1 MNNKPWDRVWING
14 QIATMQLGR
23 IPYGLL
29 TYAALA
35 VKDGKIAWLGS
46 MKDLM
51 DQPQNLA
58 HDVQDVAGRCI
69 TPGLI
74 DCHTHLVY
82 AGQRYHE
89 FALRLA
95 GQSYEDIA
103 RAGGGIHAT
112 VIATRQA
119 SEEELFCES
128 IRRARALLLGGVT
141 TLEIKSGYGLDL
153 ANELKILR
161 VAKRI
166 GETLPITISK
176 TFLGA
181 HTLPVEYQDRP
192 EEYINLLCHEMIPA
206 IVKQKLADSIDVF
219 CEKIGFNLE
228 QTEQIFNAAKK
239 YHLPIRCHAEQLSHF
254 GGAAMAA
261 KYHALSVDHLE
272 FLTEQDV
279 QAMARAGTVAVLLPG
294 AYYFLRGTRVPP
306 VTLLRQYNVPMAVAT
321 DCNPGTSPVT
331 SLLLM
336 LNMAC
341 ILFGLTPEEALAGV
355 TCQAAKVLGIEGT
368 QGTLEVGKLAD
379 FVVWE
384 IEQPEELV
392 YHIGLDLLFER
403 VVAGVSNI
411 LV

>member
-1 MNNKPWDRVWING
+1 MNNKPWDKLWING

-29 TYAALA
+29 VDAALA
-35 VKDGKIAWLGS
+35 VKDGRIVWIGP
-46 MKDLM
+46 MQDLRE
-51 DQPQNLA
+51 QPQKLA

-82 AGQRYHE
+82 AGQRSHE

-95 GQSYEDIA
+95 GQSYEAIA

-112 VIATRQA
+112 VRATRQA
-119 SEEELFCES
+119 SEEELFHES
-128 IRRARALLLGGVT
+128 LQRARALLLGGVT

-153 ANELKILR
+153 VNELKILR

-166 GETLPITISK
+166 GEVLPVTIRK

-181 HTLPVEYQDRP
+181 HTLPMEYQGKAED
-192 EEYINLLCHEMIPA
+192 YIALLCHEMIPA
-206 IVKQKLADSIDVF
+206 VAQQKLADSVDVF
-219 CEKIGFNLE
+219 CESIGFNLT

-239 YHLPIRCHAEQLSHF
+239 YHLPIRCHAEQLSSS
-254 GGAAMAA
+254 GSAAMAA
-261 KYHALSVDHLE
+261 KYQALSVDHLE
-272 FLTEQDV
+272 FLTEQGV
-279 QAMARAGTVAVLLPG
+279 QAMAQAGTVAVLLPG
-294 AYYFLRGTRVPP
+294 AYYFLQESHVPP
-306 VTLLRQYNVPMAVAT
+306 VALLRRYNVPIAVAT

-336 LNMAC
+336 SNMAC
-341 ILFGLTPEEALAGV
+341 VLFGLTPEEALTGV
-355 TCQAAKVLGIEGT
+355 TCQAARALGMADT
-368 QGTLEVGKLAD
+368 RGTLAVGKVAD

-384 IEQPEELV
+384 AEQPEELV
-392 YHIGLDLLFER
+392 YHIGLDLMVER
-403 VVAGVSNI
+403 VVGGVSHR
-411 LV
+411 